1 MLHLTNSPDAAA
13 AIRARFEEEFALSRV
28 WSHDHTVW
36 RADPAEIEDRLGWLH
51 LPERMPKELDRIDRF
66 VADVRE
72 GGFRHV
78 LLLGMGGSSLAPETF
93 SLTFGNADGYPDLT
107 ILDSTHPDA
116 VLGVEETLDL
126 SRTLFLVAT
135 KSGTTTE
142 TLSFLRHF
150 YARVLEGVGRD
161 DVGRRFVAI
170 TDPGSPLVELA
181 ERGGFREIFKND
193 PNLGG
198 RYAALS
204 LFGLIPADLLG
215 VDVRRTLRRAQS
227 LSRECARS
235 EPLDANPAVRL
246 AAFLGAAAIDGRNKA
261 TFVVS
266 REVAA
271 FGNWVEQL
279 IAESTGK
286 EGTGILPVTG
296 EPIAPPAAYGSDRL
310 FVHLR
315 LADDSSQDAAVAAL
329 ADAGHP
335 TARIDLDDRY
345 ALGGQFFLWELAT
358 ALVGEILG
366 INPFDQPNV
375 EAAKILAR
383 RMVDAYRKTGSL
395 PAEEAEPA
403 SADAVERFCS
413 SAGEGAYIAL
423 HAYLP
428 PSRSTSDALT
438 ALRVALRDRYRV
450 ATTVGYGPRFL
461 HSTGQLHKGDGG
473 RGLFIQLL
481 TTPEADVPIPDDGDE
496 RESTLTFGTLIEAQS
511 RGDRRALLDAGRA
524 VLTLRL
530 DGDPA
535 QVGRL
540 ARNLA

>member
-1 MLHLTNSPDAAA
+1 MLHLANSPDAAA
-13 AIRARFEEEFALSRV
+13 AIRARFEEELVLPRV

-36 RADPAEIEDRLGWLH
+36 KDDPAEIENRLGWLH
-51 LPERMPKELDRIDRF
+51 LPERVPKELDRIDRF

-107 ILDSTHPDA
+107 ILDSTYPDA

-142 TLSFLRHF
+142 TLSFFRYFL
-150 YARVLEGVGRD
+150 ARVLTRIGPD
-161 DVGRRFVAI
+161 DVGRRFGAI

-181 ERGGFREIFKND
+181 ERGGFREIFEND

-204 LFGLIPADLLG
+204 LFGLIPAALLG
-215 VDVRRTLRRAQS
+215 VEVRQILRRAQS

-246 AAFLGAAAIDGRNKA
+246 AAFLGAAARDGRDKA
-261 TFVVS
+261 TFIIS
-266 REVAA
+266 EEVAA

-286 EGTGILPVTG
+286 EGTGILPVVG
-296 EPIAPPAAYGSDRL
+296 EPIAPPATYGSDRL

-315 LADDSSQDAAVAAL
+315 LADDCSQDAAVAAL
-329 ADAGHP
+329 AEAGHP

-345 ALGGQFFLWELAT
+345 AIGEQFFLWELAT
-358 ALVGEILG
+358 ALVGEVLQ

-395 PAEEAEPA
+395 PADEAEPA
-403 SADAVERFCS
+403 SADAIERFLA
-413 SAGEGAYIAL
+413 SAGDGAYIAL

-428 PSRSTSDALT
+428 PSRPMSEALT

-481 TTPEADVPIPDDGDE
+481 TTPEGDVPIPDQAGETDAA
-496 RESTLTFGTLIEAQS
+496 LTFGTLIEAQS
-511 RGDRRALLDAGRA
+511 HGDRRALLDAGRR
-524 VLTLRL
+524 VLALRL
-530 DGDPA
+530 GDPT
-535 QVGRL
+535 QIEDL
-540 ARNLA
+540 ARKLT